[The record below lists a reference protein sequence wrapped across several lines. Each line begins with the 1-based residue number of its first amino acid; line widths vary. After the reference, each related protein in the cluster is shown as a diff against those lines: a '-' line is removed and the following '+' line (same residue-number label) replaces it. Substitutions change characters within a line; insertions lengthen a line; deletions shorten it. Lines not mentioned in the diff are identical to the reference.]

1 MYRRSSIAP
10 RISFSYFPHVS
21 VDFHTFFQVIAA
33 NQMIERR
40 DLTCYIKRP
49 VAYDRHHSL
58 ADAPLVSICHASVFY
73 SGLLSFC
80 SPILLFILWGFF
92 YCWSSLPT
100 PDQSSSFR
108 VRRSSRVHCHHLYLL
123 LWINTL
129 QLRAQLNKNFYCLL
143 DNKGIRCT
151 CAEM

>member
-40 DLTCYIKRP
+40 DLTCYIKWP

-58 ADAPLVSICHASVFY
+58 ADAPLVSICSASVFY
-73 SGLLSFC
+73 CGLLSFC
-80 SPILLFILWGFF
+80 SP
-92 YCWSSLPT
+92 T
-100 PDQSSSFR
+100 
-108 VRRSSRVHCHHLYLL
+108 LL
-123 LWINTL
+123 LTFVICIMGVVDYVNDSGL
-129 QLRAQLNKNFYCLL
+129 QVKVSMACN
-143 DNKGIRCT
+143 
-151 CAEM
+151 